1 MEKKKLTRFQKITRI
16 VVWIMLIVTVGTL
29 FVTAIFSVLG
39 Y

>member
-16 VVWIMLIVTVGTL
+16 VVWLMLIVTVGTL